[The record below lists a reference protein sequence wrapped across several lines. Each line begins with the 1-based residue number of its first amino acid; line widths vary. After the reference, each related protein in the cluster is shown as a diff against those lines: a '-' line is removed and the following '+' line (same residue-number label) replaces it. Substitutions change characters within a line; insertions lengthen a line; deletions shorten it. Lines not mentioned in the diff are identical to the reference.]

1 MKEIVMEKS
10 KETYETPALL
20 EVEFK
25 TEGLICES
33 TRMTVTYEEE
43 DL

>member
-1 MKEIVMEKS
+1 MSNKEF
-10 KETYETPALL
+10 YEAPAVVV
-20 EVEFK
+20 VELK

-33 TRMTVTYEEE
+33 TRMNVQYEEE